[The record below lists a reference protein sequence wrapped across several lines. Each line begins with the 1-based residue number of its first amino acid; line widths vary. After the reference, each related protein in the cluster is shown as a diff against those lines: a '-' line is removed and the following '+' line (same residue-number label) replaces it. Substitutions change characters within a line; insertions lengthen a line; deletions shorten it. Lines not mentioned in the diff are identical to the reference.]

1 MGKKKRKFEQAKA
14 EAETAG
20 LLDNPLTEVF
30 FSRYERNKNLLPKIF
45 FQIIWYFKRVDKER
59 YFYGIQRKS
68 RERHFNY
75 ISPELRLYVEIF
87 DIPIKTFGYG
97 KTPHAFQV
105 KIYSDNQQNT
115 RDVAMIP
122 VTLFKEG
129 DIIEES
135 DWGGIETIFTV
146 NRENCIT
153 TWKSLLNIV

>member
-1 MGKKKRKFEQAKA
+1 M
-14 EAETAG
+14 
-20 LLDNPLTEVF
+20 
-30 FSRYERNKNLLPKIF
+30 
-45 FQIIWYFKRVDKER
+45 
-59 YFYGIQRKS
+59 
-68 RERHFNY
+68 
-75 ISPELRLYVEIF
+75 
-87 DIPIKTFGYG
+87 
-97 KTPHAFQV
+97 

>member
-1 MGKKKRKFEQAKA
+1 MRKKKRKFEQVKA

-20 LLDNPLTEVF
+20 LLDQPLIEVF
-30 FSRYERNKNLLPKIF
+30 FSKYERNKSLLPNIF
-45 FQIIWYFKRVDKER
+45 YPIIRYFKLVDKER
-59 YFYGIQRKS
+59 YFYSIKRKS

-75 ISPELRLYVEIF
+75 ISPGLRLYVELF
-87 DIPIKTFGYG
+87 DIPIKIFGYG

-115 RDVAMIP
+115 RDIAMIP

-135 DWGGIETIFTV
+135 DWDGIETIFTV

-153 TWKSLLNIV
+153 TWKSLLSIV